1 MQKFYESFKW
11 PLLQFVLVMFDA
23 LKEQFGTNLSY
34 D

>member
-1 MQKFYESFKW
+1 MQNFNESFKW

-23 LKEQFGTNLSY
+23 LKDQFGSNLSY